1 MGYKGRVGIFQIMPI
16 SSAMEK
22 LVMEGCNSLQLEQ
35 QSRDEGI
42 LTLREAGLNK
52 IRAGITSLE
61 EINRVTKD

>member
-1 MGYKGRVGIFQIMPI
+1 
-16 SSAMEK
+16 
-22 LVMEGCNSLQLEQ
+22 LQLEQ